1 MIKRS
6 KERGRFEKKRR
17 WEKERKKKKEKKKR
31 WEEKKKWW
39 EGENGRLKKKKEEK
53 KWWWEDNKREEKILR
68 NVTRYALVLSRC
80 VWTKTNVTHCD
91 WFSLDVFGPNL
102 MWPVVPLFCPY
113 VFGPNLMWL
122 VVIGSVLMCLDQSW
136 CDLIVVKNLKY
147 SRKNSI
153 IQERDWHLKRKSRIL
168 KF

>member
-53 KWWWEDNKREEKILR
+53 KWWWEEKILR

>member
-1 MIKRS
+1 MKR
-6 KERGRFEKKRR
+6 KEDG
-17 WEKERKKKKEKKKR
+17 KKKGKRKRKKKKR

>member
-31 WEEKKKWW
+31 WEEKKK
-39 EGENGRLKKKKEEK
+39 
-53 KWWWEDNKREEKILR
+53 WWEDNKREEKILR